1 MVGRCLAKS
10 VALFGVEYE
19 NFPLYRVL
27 PPQAL
32 HYKLLT
38 VSSHYNT
45 QLGVVSALQAGAQP
59 HARTQ
64 YPWLTKIPALASV
77 LVFELHS
84 SSDGQLFVRVVYQ
97 DGPRAPYRVLPLP
110 CAQAGDAAEGFTGP
124 GSCTLQSFKALAD
137 PQALYSSSEWCEACS
152 NSKVMACVV
161 RSMER
166 QLAAV
171 GIEPATGSS
180 QGGSRRRLSPSE
192 IALVCVAGAVFVA
205 LVAAGGFV
213 VVRKQRAKRGAGMQ
227 QHIGYGL
234 GVQQTQHALDRPA
247 PV

>member
-1 MVGRCLAKS
+1 MCVSR
-10 VALFGVEYE
+10 YE
-19 NFPLYRVL
+19 VKLCNVTGDAPCVL
-27 PPQAL
+27 PLPQAPF
-32 HYKLLT
+32 YKLLT

-59 HARTQ
+59 SARTQ
-64 YPWLTKIPALASV
+64 YPWLTKLPALASV

-97 DGPRAPYRVLPLP
+97 DGPRAPFRVLPLP
-110 CAQAGDAAEGFTGP
+110 CAKAGDAAEGFAGP
-124 GSCTLQSFKALAD
+124 GSCTLQSFRALAE

-161 RSMER
+161 QSMER

-171 GIEPATGSS
+171 GSDSVRGSS
-180 QGGSRRRLSPSE
+180 TGGSRGRLSATE
-192 IALVCVAGAVFVA
+192 IALWCVVGGCVVA
-205 LVAAGGFV
+205 LVAAGGFAV
-213 VVRKQRAKRGAGMQ
+213 FKARRAKQRASMQ
-227 QHIGYGL
+227 QHMGYGL
-234 GVQQTQHALDRPA
+234 GVQQTQQALDRPA

>member
-1 MVGRCLAKS
+1 MSCEVGM
-10 VALFGVEYE
+10 ALFGVECG
-19 NFPLYRVL
+19 NCLCWCAL
-27 PPQAL
+27 LPQAP

-59 HARTQ
+59 DARTQ
-64 YPWLTKIPALASV
+64 YPLLTKIPALASV
-77 LVFELHS
+77 LIFELHS
-84 SSDGQLFVRVVYQ
+84 SSNGQLFVRVVYQ
-97 DGPRAPYRVLPLP
+97 DGPRAPYKVLPLP
-110 CAQAGDAAEGFTGP
+110 CAKAGDAAEGFTGP
-124 GSCTLQSFKALAD
+124 GSCTLQSFRALAE
-137 PQALYSSSEWCEACS
+137 PQAFYSSSEWCEACS

-180 QGGSRRRLSPSE
+180 QGGSRRGLSPSE
-192 IALVCVAGAVFVA
+192 ITLVCIAGAVFVA

-213 VVRKQRAKRGAGMQ
+213 VARKRHAKRGASMQ